1 MKSKIITAL
10 VVAAA
15 LVTGFFVG
23 RFYAARQWNRFF
35 MDYVYTDTSNHAH
48 FYVRALTQLREG
60 QQTNAVE
67 FLEGRLDGELITY
80 ISLESLRPEDR
91 SARDSGR
98 ARLSRQAS
106 VAQHVRRNQR
116 GSSAGVRLDQ
126 ISNRETMRPDKSLQA
141 TRDGVSSS
149 ASRFTSFRPACLISG
164 RYAA

>member
-67 FLEGRLDGELITY
+67 FLEGRLDGEMITY

-91 SARDSGR
+91 SAAGLRAIRVARDYR
-98 ARLSRQAS
+98 AKHPWHNTSDEINEG
-106 VAQHVRRNQR
+106 VQR
-116 GSSAGVRLDQ
+116 VFAL
-126 ISNRETMRPDKSLQA
+126 TK
-141 TRDGVSSS
+141 
-149 ASRFTSFRPACLISG
+149 
-164 RYAA
+164 